1 MNKNE
6 LVRVIADKV
15 EFTLKDTTAVVDA
28 MVEAITKALKAGE
41 EVNIAGFGKFS
52 AKKRAARE
60 SINPRTKEVVK
71 VPTCIAPAF
80 KASTA
85 LKDALN
91 SK

>member
-71 VPTCIAPAF
+71 VPACIAPAF
-80 KASTA
+80 KASKA
-85 LKDALN
+85 
-91 SK
+91 